1 MRAFWATALGLG
13 CGLAGCGSDGGGGDP
28 EEFVDSGGTLA
39 IEGCGYS
46 LTTRLG
52 AEAPK
57 RSGDKLGPDPTPRLV
72 HLGFMG
78 DPRTSIVAQ
87 WRTAD
92 ETTTVTKMRYA
103 AGENLAPEALTETV
117 IGVRFRYN
125 STGTDLFH
133 MHQAHACNLQPGTT
147 YSYQVGADDHWSPVY
162 TFTTAPDVEANPD
175 TEVVLGYLGDSRGGY
190 DVWMQLAAQVQTR
203 TPDLI
208 LFSGDA
214 VTIGLTQ
221 YEWEEFLGVAEPLLA
236 TTPLVI
242 AHGNHEANAVNF
254 YSQFAL
260 PGDQENFGFD
270 YGFAHVFVANDS
282 PDNPSE
288 LTVDIPMA
296 MDADFTAHASARW
309 KMLMHHRPMYSSGSR
324 HGSATDLQAAWGP
337 VVDKHQLDLVLN
349 GHEHQFEMSKPI
361 RNNEVQATNADGTVY
376 IVAGGAGAPLYGF
389 DTPGFW
395 SEYTES
401 THSAAVIR
409 VRRDQLTFEAF
420 RTDGTMLPAGFTK
433 TKP

>member
-1 MRAFWATALGLG
+1 MRAFWATALGLCG
-13 CGLAGCGSDGGGGDP
+13 GLAGCGSDGTNPD
-28 EEFVDSGGTLA
+28 EFIDQGGTLE

-46 LTTRLG
+46 LTTRYG

-57 RSGDKLGPDPTPRLV
+57 WSGDKLGSDPTPRLV

-103 AGENLAPEALTETV
+103 AGENLPPEALTEEVT
-117 IGVRFRYN
+117 GVRFRYN
-125 STGTDLFH
+125 ATGTELFH

-147 YSYQVGADDHWSPVY
+147 YSYQVGADGHWSPVY
-162 TFTTAPDVEANPD
+162 TFRTAPDIEANPD
-175 TEVVLGYLGDSRGGY
+175 TEVVFGYLGDSRGGY
-190 DVWMQLAAQVQTR
+190 DVWMQLASQLQSR

-242 AHGNHEANAVNF
+242 AHGNHEANAINF

-270 YGFAHVFVANDS
+270 YGFAHVFVANDT
-282 PDNPSE
+282 PDDPSE
-288 LTVDIPMA
+288 ITVDIPMN
-296 MDADFTAHASARW
+296 MDADFTAASSARW

-324 HGSATDLQAAWGP
+324 HGSARDLQAAWGP
-337 VVDKHQLDLVLN
+337 IVDKHQLDLVLN
-349 GHEHQFEMSKPI
+349 GHEHHYEITKPL
-361 RNNEVQATNADGTVY
+361 RDNEVQATNADGTVY
-376 IVAGGAGAPLYGF
+376 VVAGGAGAPLYGF

-401 THSAAVIR
+401 THSAAIIR
-409 VRRDQLTFEAF
+409 VRRDQLTLESF
-420 RTDGTMLPAGFTK
+420 RTDGSMLPAGFTK